1 MPDVP
6 NWLAGS
12 LTVAILVGFG
22 VFFYPWLLN
31 RRGGAAATAAITAVL
46 AMLYFVF
53 DRGSGSPALSAGF
66 ALLWAVAPLAV
77 GVIVHRLQRR

>member
-1 MPDVP
+1 MPEVP

-22 VFFYPWLLN
+22 TLFYPWLLN
-31 RRGGAAATAAITAVL
+31 RRGGVAAAAAITAVL
-46 AMLYFVF
+46 AMLYFHF
-53 DRGSGSPALSAGF
+53 DRGSGSPGLSAGL